1 MKKIVDGIVKIEEI
15 FCVALLVVMCVII
28 FAATVARFTQLF
40 VIDWAEELARYCM
53 IWAVFLGIGI
63 AAARGQHFSVEAL
76 SLFCPRKVLNVI
88 QIICAGIVVIFAGFC
103 VVYGGEV
110 LVWQMKAEQ
119 ITASLHWPM
128 WMMYLSIPVG
138 MVLMAVCYCY
148 RTYEIVTGKVE
159 KSEEV
164 EVE

>member
-1 MKKIVDGIVKIEEI
+1 MKKIVDGIVRIEEI
-15 FCVALLVVMCVII
+15 LCVALLIIMCVII

-53 IWAVFLGIGI
+53 IWSVFLGIGI
-63 AAARGQHFSVEAL
+63 AAYRGQHFSVEAL
-76 SLFCPRKVLNVI
+76 SLFVPKRFLNAV
-88 QIICAGIVVIFAGFC
+88 QIVCAAIVVIFAGFC
-103 VVYGGEV
+103 AVYGSDV
-110 LVWQMKAEQ
+110 LIWQMKSEQ

-148 RTYEIVTGKVE
+148 RTYESLTGKTE
-159 KSEEV
+159 KGEEV
-164 EVE
+164 DVE

>member
-1 MKKIVDGIVKIEEI
+1 MKKIVDGIVKVEEI
-15 FCVALLVVMCVII
+15 LCVALLVVMCVII

-63 AAARGQHFSVEAL
+63 AAARGQHFCVEAL
-76 SLFCPRKVLNVI
+76 SLFCPKKALNII
-88 QIICAGIVVIFAGFC
+88 QILCAGIVVIFAAFC

-110 LVWQMKAEQ
+110 LSWQMKAEQ

-148 RTYEIVTGKVE
+148 RTYEAVTGKAE